1 MHHSK
6 RLVEMAER
14 SAREGATQDCLRQ
27 LRGLCLDEFALVLHG
42 IPDERYPGLSS
53 VLPAMAPV
61 DVQLRWTGASGVPL
75 LTLRV
80 AFIEKIRRHFMQVT
94 GRPLE
99 GSRILDYGCG
109 YGIMLRLMYYL
120 TDPGRIAGCDPWD
133 ESIRLCADAGIDCRL
148 DVTDYLPAALPYE
161 EETFDLILAYSVFTH
176 TSWRAS
182 VAALEAIRTVIKPD
196 GLLVLTIRPR
206 EYWAFHQDVPE
217 PDKPALLRAHDR
229 TGFAFWPHNRPPV
242 DGDVT
247 FGETTMKMETIEK
260 LCSKWKTIGYDRS
273 LQDPHQLI
281 VLLQARGAA

>member
-6 RLVEMAER
+6 RIVEMAER
-14 SAREGATQDCLRQ
+14 SAKEGATEDCLRQ

-61 DVQLRWTGASGVPL
+61 DVQRDWTGAAGVPL

-99 GSRILDYGCG
+99 GARILDYGCG

-133 ESIRLCADAGIDCRL
+133 ESIRLCANAGIDCRL

-161 EETFDLILAYSVFTH
+161 EETFDLILATPSLPTRPGG
-176 TSWRAS
+176 RAS
-182 VAALEAIRTVIKPD
+182 RRLKPS
-196 GLLVLTIRPR
+196 VR
-206 EYWAFHQDVPE
+206 
-217 PDKPALLRAHDR
+217 
-229 TGFAFWPHNRPPV
+229 
-242 DGDVT
+242 
-247 FGETTMKMETIEK
+247 
-260 LCSKWKTIGYDRS
+260 
-273 LQDPHQLI
+273 
-281 VLLQARGAA
+281 